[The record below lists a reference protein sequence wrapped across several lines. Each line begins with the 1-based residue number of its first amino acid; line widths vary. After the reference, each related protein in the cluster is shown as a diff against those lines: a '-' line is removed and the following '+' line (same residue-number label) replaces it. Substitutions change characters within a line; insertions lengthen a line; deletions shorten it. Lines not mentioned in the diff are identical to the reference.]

1 MILRSKEKLYFK
13 DDKDLEKL
21 YFKDDKDLKKFYFKD
36 DKDLEKNER
45 IEYKAEV
52 QYEEWDK

>member
-1 MILRSKEKLYFK
+1 MILRSK
-13 DDKDLEKL
+13 EKL